1 AELLLARHEATHA
14 TAEAADLKTAYDAVA
29 RQAAARDAYLK
40 DHAEEVARLE
50 RVERAAESA
59 LAARMRRI
67 GAEPPAYIIDKLG
80 HVPSS
85 GAARNAWWSAAKS
98 IETYRAIAGVDSQH
112 TALGGRPEE
121 PALRQQWHRV
131 HADLDTTGRVI
142 RTAQALDRTATIARD
157 MPQISRGIE
166 L

>member
-1 AELLLARHEATHA
+1 MAAAGPSPAVELAAVGRRLDEARQRHAQAEERLAAAERDGPSWRRVVHRPNAELLLARHEATHA

-98 IETYRAIAGVDSQH
+98 IET
-112 TALGGRPEE
+112 
-121 PALRQQWHRV
+121 
-131 HADLDTTGRVI
+131 
-142 RTAQALDRTATIARD
+142 
-157 MPQISRGIE
+157 
-166 L
+166 